1 MMVFAKKKWG
11 QNFLVDNNLL
21 NKIVKTVNIASDEN
35 ILEIGPGQGALSEKL
50 VDICNELHMVEIDRD
65 LITILNQHDKLSKTN
80 IINQDI
86 LKFNLSSLGLNNLIV
101 IGNIPYNITSP
112 IIFWL
117 VEHFN
122 SWNRAYLM
130 VQKELAERLTAK
142 IGTKDYSR
150 ITVMTGLYFD
160 INISFLISP
169 NAPNVFLPKPKVQ
182 SAFIEI
188 TKKEDSYYKEI
199 NLKSFDQIV
208 RMAFNQRRKM
218 LRNSLSSLDISMKN
232 CSVDFTMRPEQL
244 TIEDFI
250 EISNNII
257 S

>member
-65 LITILNQHDKLSKTN
+65 LITTLNQHDKLSKTN

-86 LKFNLSSLGLNNLIV
+86 LKVNLSSLGLNNLIV

-117 VEHFN
+117 VEHFS

-150 ITVMTGLYFD
+150 ITVMTKLYFD
-160 INISFLISP
+160 IKTSFLIS
-169 NAPNVFLPKPKVQ
+169 PNVFLPKPKVQ

-188 TKKEDSYYKEI
+188 TKKEDSYYKDI

-218 LRNSLSSLDISMKN
+218 LRNSLSSLDIDIKN
-232 CSVDFTMRPEQL
+232 CSGDFTKRPEQL

>member
-1 MMVFAKKKWG
+1 MVFAKKKWG

-21 NKIVKTVNIASDEN
+21 EKIINNVRIDSNEN
-35 ILEIGPGQGALSEKL
+35 VLEIGPGQGALSEKL
-50 VDICNELHMVEIDRD
+50 VGICNELHMVEIDRD
-65 LITILNQHDKLSKTN
+65 LITILKQHNKLSQAE

-86 LKFNLSSLGLNNLIV
+86 LKVDLPTLDIENPV
-101 IGNIPYNITSP
+101 VVGNIPYNITSP
-112 IIFWL
+112 IVFWL
-117 VEHFN
+117 IKHLA

-130 VQKELAERLTAK
+130 VQKELAQRLTAK

-150 ITVMTGLYFD
+150 LTVMTSLYFD
-160 INISFLISP
+160 IKICFLIS
-169 NAPNVFLPKPKVQ
+169 PNVFLPKPKVQ

-188 TKKEDSYYKEI
+188 IKKENSYHNDI
-199 NLKSFDQIV
+199 NLKLFDQIV

-218 LRNSLSSLDISMKN
+218 LRNSLSSLEIDVKN
-232 CSVDFTMRPEQL
+232 CAIDFTKRPEQL
-244 TIEDFI
+244 SIEDFI

>member
-1 MMVFAKKKWG
+1 MVFAKKKWG

-21 NKIVKTVNIASDEN
+21 EKIINNVKIDSNEN
-35 ILEIGPGQGALSEKL
+35 VLEIGPGQGALSEKL
-50 VDICNELHMVEIDRD
+50 VGICNELHMVEIDRD
-65 LITILNQHDKLSKTN
+65 LIAILKQHNKLSQAE

-86 LKFNLSSLGLNNLIV
+86 LKVDLPTLDIKNPVV

-112 IIFWL
+112 IVFWL
-117 VEHFN
+117 IKHLA

-130 VQKELAERLTAK
+130 VQKELAQRLTAK

-150 ITVMTGLYFD
+150 LTVMTSLYFD
-160 INISFLISP
+160 IKICFLIS
-169 NAPNVFLPKPKVQ
+169 PNVFLPKPKVQ

-188 TKKEDSYYKEI
+188 IKKENSSHHDI
-199 NLKSFDQIV
+199 NLKSFDQVV

-218 LRNSLSSLDISMKN
+218 LRNSLSSLNIDIKN
-232 CSVDFTMRPEQL
+232 CAIDFTERPEQL
-244 TIEDFI
+244 SVEDFI

>member
-1 MMVFAKKKWG
+1 MGFDLHGMAP
-11 QNFLVDNNLL
+11 
-21 NKIVKTVNIASDEN
+21 KINEPEPA
-35 ILEIGPGQGALSEKL
+35 ILK
-50 VDICNELHMVEIDRD
+50 
-65 LITILNQHDKLSKTN
+65 QHHKLSQAE

-86 LKFNLSSLGLNNLIV
+86 LKVDLSTLNIKNPVV

-112 IIFWL
+112 IVFWL
-117 VEHFN
+117 IKHLA

-130 VQKELAERLTAK
+130 VQKELAQRLTAK

-150 ITVMTGLYFD
+150 LTVMTSLYFD
-160 INISFLISP
+160 IKICFLIS
-169 NAPNVFLPKPKVQ
+169 PNVFLPKPKVQ

-188 TKKEDSYYKEI
+188 IKKENSSHHNI
-199 NLKSFDQIV
+199 NLKSFDQVV

-218 LRNSLSSLDISMKN
+218 LRNSLSSLNIDIKN
-232 CSVDFTMRPEQL
+232 CGIDFTERPEQL
-244 TIEDFI
+244 SVEDFI